1 MSDSLPWCL
10 VSDIDDTLTGDTEA
24 LVALLECSGQ
34 DRLFRIVLNSS
45 RPLTSVQKTL
55 SGFPSSFVPKD
66 LVTAMGTEV
75 MLGGEPVEE
84 WQERF
89 AGWERGIVDEIVEG
103 LGGVPHGQEFQ
114 TAYKASFRVEGEV
127 LQQHVRDAIAGSGQ
141 PSRVIVSGRH
151 DLDVLP
157 IEGGKGQAILFV
169 AELLG
174 LDVARQVLVAGDSA
188 NDLEMFEI
196 CCRGILVGN
205 ARAELREAVR
215 KDTAYQALGH
225 HASGIM
231 EGLRYWGV
239 IPGRER
245 PHEGFYKTGE

>member
-89 AGWERGIVDEIVEG
+89 AGWERC
-103 LGGVPHGQEFQ
+103 LLYTSP
-114 TAYKASFRVEGEV
+114 SP
-127 LQQHVRDAIAGSGQ
+127 RD
-141 PSRVIVSGRH
+141 
-151 DLDVLP
+151 
-157 IEGGKGQAILFV
+157 
-169 AELLG
+169 
-174 LDVARQVLVAGDSA
+174 
-188 NDLEMFEI
+188 
-196 CCRGILVGN
+196 RG
-205 ARAELREAVR
+205 
-215 KDTAYQALGH
+215 
-225 HASGIM
+225 
-231 EGLRYWGV
+231 
-239 IPGRER
+239 
-245 PHEGFYKTGE
+245 